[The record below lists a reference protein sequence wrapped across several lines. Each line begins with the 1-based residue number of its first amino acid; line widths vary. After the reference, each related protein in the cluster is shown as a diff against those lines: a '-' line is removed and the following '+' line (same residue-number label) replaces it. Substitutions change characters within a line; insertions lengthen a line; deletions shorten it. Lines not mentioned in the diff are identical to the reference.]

1 MPACPPAYACC
12 LPAYLSPSASPRLCL
27 LQLFTCGGI
36 LLSIVAGLP
45 LARAGPAYWRK
56 MFAVAIL
63 PCIAQLGALLWV
75 PESPRWLA
83 KAGRKASNPQP

>member
-1 MPACPPAYACC
+1 M
-12 LPAYLSPSASPRLCL
+12 SPSASPRLCL
-27 LQLFTCGGI
+27 PQLFTCSGI

-56 MFAVAIL
+56 MFAVAVL
-63 PCIAQLGALLWV
+63 PCIAQLGALLAV

-83 KAGRKASNPQP
+83 QAGRTASNRKPNP